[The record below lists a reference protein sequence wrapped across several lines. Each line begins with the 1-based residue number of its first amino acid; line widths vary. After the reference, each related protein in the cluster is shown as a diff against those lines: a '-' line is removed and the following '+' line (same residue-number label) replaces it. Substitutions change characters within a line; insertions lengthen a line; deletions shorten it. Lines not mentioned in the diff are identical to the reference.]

1 MRNTRR
7 TFNFRF
13 LNSALI
19 FAIVAMSSGCGSS
32 AWQSRDSLGR
42 IRIVAT
48 TGMIADLVRHIGG
61 DRVIVEQLINRGIDP
76 HLYRP
81 CTDDVRSIVRAD
93 IVFFNGVKL
102 EGRMGDVLSNKI
114 SSNLRVPVCERIPSV
129 EVSELEDPHCWMD
142 VQLWIEVAKVIE
154 ATLVEFAP
162 EDASLF
168 GANAKSL
175 LAELAALDENAKRWI
190 ASIPESQRVLISSHD
205 AFQYFGRR
213 YGIQVE
219 GLQGISTS
227 SEAGLKRVEELVDM
241 LVTLQVPSVFIES
254 SVPEKGVRSLI
265 EGAGQKGWKV
275 QLGGTLFT
283 DSMGEEGTDQ
293 GTYIGMMNH
302 NFRTITRALGGV
314 ID

>member
-1 MRNTRR
+1 MRSTRR
-7 TFNFRF
+7 SFTHRV
-13 LNSALI
+13 LKSALL
-19 FAIVAMSSGCGSS
+19 AMVVGSTGCRSTN
-32 AWQSRDSLGR
+32 WQTGDSLGR
-42 IRIVAT
+42 VRIVAT

-61 DRVIVEQLINRGIDP
+61 SRVVVEQLINRGIDP

-102 EGRMGDVLSNKI
+102 EGRMGDVLSTKI
-114 SSNLRVPVCERIPSV
+114 SNNLRVPVCERIQSLDV
-129 EVSELEDPHCWMD
+129 AELEDPHCWMD
-142 VQLWIEVAKVIE
+142 VQLWMDVAKVIE

-162 EDASLF
+162 QDASIF
-168 GANAKSL
+168 NVNAKGL

-190 ASIPESQRVLISSHD
+190 ASIPKSQRVLISSHD

-227 SEAGLKRVEELVDM
+227 SEAGLKRVEELVNM

-265 EGAGQKGWKV
+265 EGASRKGWDVK
-275 QLGGTLFT
+275 LGGTLFT

-302 NFRTITRALGGV
+302 NFRTITQSLGGV

>member
-1 MRNTRR
+1 MRSTRR
-7 TFNFRF
+7 TFTKHF
-13 LNSALI
+13 LKSAFLL
-19 FAIVAMSSGCGSS
+19 AVTGASSGCSSS
-32 AWQSRDSLGR
+32 AWHSSDSLGR
-42 IRIVAT
+42 VRIVAT
-48 TGMIADLVRHIGG
+48 TGMIADLVRSIGG
-61 DRVIVEQLINRGIDP
+61 ERVVVEQLINRGIDP

-102 EGRMGDVLSNKI
+102 EGRMGDVLSTKI
-114 SSNLRVPVCERIPSV
+114 SNNLRVPVCERIQSI

-142 VQLWIEVAKVIE
+142 VQLWTEVAKVIE
-154 ATLVEFAP
+154 ATLVDFAP
-162 EDASLF
+162 KDAPMF
-168 GANAKSL
+168 KENANAL
-175 LAELAALDENAKRWI
+175 LAELSELDEKAKRWI
-190 ASIPESQRVLISSHD
+190 ASIPVSQRVLISSHD

-265 EGAGQKGWKV
+265 EGAAQKGWNV
-275 QLGGTLFT
+275 RLGGTLFT

>member
-1 MRNTRR
+1 MRSTRR
-7 TFNFRF
+7 TFTARL
-13 LNSALI
+13 LNSALL
-19 FAIVAMSSGCGSS
+19 AMAVVPTGCRSTD
-32 AWQSRDSLGR
+32 WQTSDSLGR
-42 IRIVAT
+42 VRIVAT

-61 DRVIVEQLINRGIDP
+61 DRVVVEQLINRGIDP

-114 SSNLRVPVCERIPSV
+114 SNNLRVPVCERIQSI

-142 VQLWIEVAKVIE
+142 VQLWMDVAKIIE

-162 EDASLF
+162 EDASIF
-168 GANAKSL
+168 NANAKSL

-241 LVTLQVPSVFIES
+241 LVRLRVPSVFIES

-265 EGAGQKGWKV
+265 EGASRKGWDVKM
-275 QLGGTLFT
+275 GGTLFT

-302 NFRTITRALGGV
+302 NFRTITQALGGV
-314 ID
+314 VD

>member
-1 MRNTRR
+1 MRSTRR
-7 TFNFRF
+7 MFTNHF
-13 LNSALI
+13 LNSALLLTVTG
-19 FAIVAMSSGCGSS
+19 ASSGCSSS
-32 AWQSRDSLGR
+32 AWHSIDNLGR
-42 IRIVAT
+42 VRIVAT
-48 TGMIADLVRHIGG
+48 TGMIADLVRSIGG
-61 DRVIVEQLINRGIDP
+61 ERVVVEQLINRGIDP

-93 IVFFNGVKL
+93 IFFFNGVKL
-102 EGRMGDVLSNKI
+102 EGRMGDVLSTKI
-114 SSNLRVPVCERIPSV
+114 SNNLRVPVCERIQSI

-142 VQLWIEVAKVIE
+142 VQLWTEVAKVIE

-162 EDASLF
+162 NDAPLF
-168 GANAKSL
+168 KENAKAL
-175 LAELAALDENAKRWI
+175 LAELSELDEKAKRWI
-190 ASIPESQRVLISSHD
+190 ASIPVSQRVLISSHD

-265 EGAGQKGWKV
+265 EGAARKGWNV